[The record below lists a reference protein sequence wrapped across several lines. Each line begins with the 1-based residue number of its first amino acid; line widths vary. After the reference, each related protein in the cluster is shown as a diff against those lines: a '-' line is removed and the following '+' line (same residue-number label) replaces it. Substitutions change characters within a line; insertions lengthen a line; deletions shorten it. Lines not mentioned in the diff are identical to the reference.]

1 MPIRLFILTTFFAI
15 LFLALGANLYQLQV
29 LHGASYIAKVEARED
44 LREELQLRRG
54 RIFFTDRNDTHIP
67 VALQRDYP
75 VIYASPRDIEDAA
88 AVSKALAP
96 IVGIAEPE
104 LRVSLSDSE
113 RRFLLLADRAS
124 EDMVRKVESLGLK
137 GVSISAK
144 QYRYYPLETLA
155 ASLVGF
161 VGVNERHATP
171 TGLYGLERHYEETL
185 ARGEDLFTTIDRDIQ
200 AAAEQTL
207 EDLVEKHGAKGGT
220 VIISEP
226 ATGVIRAMASYPG
239 FDPNTYREAPVSHY
253 INPAVQFVYE
263 PGSVVKAITMAAG
276 IDAGAVTP
284 DTEYTDTGSVTLNG
298 KTIKNFQDKVY
309 HRISMTKVLEHSV
322 NTGAVFVEK
331 TLGHEPF
338 KRYLSQFGFGAVT
351 NITLPGEVAGNVKT
365 LDRKEVR
372 AIDFATASYGQGISV
387 TPIELVAAY
396 GALANGGLLMRPTI
410 IADEKPEVVRRAI
423 TAQTSATV
431 TDMLVKT
438 VRTNA
443 VATIPGYRIAGKTGT
458 AFIPEGGRYIDEF
471 IHTFIG
477 YAPASDPKFLVL
489 VKLERPAV
497 GASAGVTVV
506 PAFRELAQFLL
517 NHYRIPPDDLGEG
530 MRPGARAE

>member
-1 MPIRLFILTTFFAI
+1 MPIRLFILTAFFAI
-15 LFLALGANLYQLQV
+15 LFLALGANLYQLQI

-54 RIFFTDRNDTHIP
+54 RIFFTDRNQARIP

-75 VIYASPRDIEDAA
+75 VLYASPRDVVDAA
-88 AVSKALAP
+88 AASRALAP
-96 IVGIAEPE
+96 LVGIGESE
-104 LRVSLSDSE
+104 LRVALSDSE
-113 RRFLLLADRAS
+113 KRFFLLADRAP
-124 EDMVRKVESLGLK
+124 EDMVRKVEALGLK
-137 GVSISAK
+137 GVAVGTK
-144 QYRYYPLETLA
+144 QYRYYPLETIA
-155 ASLVGF
+155 APLVGF

-171 TGLYGLERHYEETL
+171 VGLYGLERYHEDTL
-185 ARGEDLFTTIDRDIQ
+185 ALGEDLATTIDRDIQ

-220 VIISEP
+220 VIVSEP

-239 FDPNTYREAPVSHY
+239 FDPNAYREAPVGHY

-263 PGSVVKAITMAAG
+263 PGSVMKAVTVAAG
-276 IDAGAVTP
+276 IDAGAITP
-284 DTEYTDTGSVTLNG
+284 ATEYDDTGSVTLNG

-309 HRISMTKVLEHSV
+309 HRITMTNVLEHSV
-322 NTGAVFVEK
+322 NTGAVFAEK
-331 TLGHEPF
+331 TLGHELF
-338 KRYLSQFGFGAVT
+338 KRYLAQFGFGAVT
-351 NITLPGEVAGNVKT
+351 GVGLPGEVAGSVKT
-365 LDRKEVR
+365 LDRKDVR
-372 AIDFATASYGQGISV
+372 AIDFATASYGQGISA

-396 GALANGGLLMRPTI
+396 GALANGGLLMRPTVL
-410 IADEKPEVVRRAI
+410 ADEKPEVVRRAI
-423 TAQTSATV
+423 APQTSVTV

-438 VRTNA
+438 VRTNG
-443 VATIPGYRIAGKTGT
+443 VATIAGYRIAGKTGT

-477 YAPASDPKFLVL
+477 YAPASDPRFLVL
-489 VKLERPAV
+489 VKLERPEV

-517 NHYRIPPDDLGEG
+517 NHYRVPPDDLEQE
-530 MRPGARAE
+530 MRSGARVP